1 MVRENK
7 HSTEKLK
14 SARTK
19 IEKRELAKP
28 LKVPTSSKQSWSRS
42 CQYSKGPP
50 NPSTEYNVTKIKG

>member
-28 LKVPTSSKQSWSRS
+28 LKVQLVQNSP
-42 CQYSKGPP
+42 GVGVA
-50 NPSTEYNVTKIKG
+50 STPKDLLTRARNTM